1 MPANYEALKLLARQ
15 KREQFGVT
23 TQTLNLTA
31 IRRIYGSERIA
42 IDPWKLSPRIRA
54 VYMCDENDPSV
65 MINRDLPKEPRLF
78 ALVHELKHH
87 FCDREVLD
95 AGQIPCGDYNA
106 NRAIEIGAEVFAA
119 EFIYPEAEFL
129 ALATELGLT
138 TKSRVTA
145 EDIVKFKRAMPA
157 TVSYQFLRKRFE
169 FLNLAPRGQYAKVKF
184 TVLEERMFGP
194 PIYKQPW
201 FRQLRARRARM
212 RQQAT

>member
-1 MPANYEALKLLARQ
+1 MTANYEALKLLARQ
-15 KREQFGVT
+15 KREEFGVT
-23 TQTLNLTA
+23 TKTLNLTA
-31 IRRIYGSERIA
+31 IRRIYGSEGIA

-87 FCDREVLD
+87 FCDREILD
-95 AGQIPCGDYNA
+95 GGQIPCGDYNA
-106 NRAIEIGAEVFAA
+106 NRTVEIGAEVFAA

-129 ALATELGLT
+129 ALAAELGLT
-138 TKSRVTA
+138 TKSQVAA
-145 EDIVKFKRAMPA
+145 EDIVRFKRAMPA

-184 TVLEERMFGP
+184 VVLEERMFGP

-201 FRQLRARRARM
+201 FQKLRAKRGLIKKHAS
-212 RQQAT
+212 